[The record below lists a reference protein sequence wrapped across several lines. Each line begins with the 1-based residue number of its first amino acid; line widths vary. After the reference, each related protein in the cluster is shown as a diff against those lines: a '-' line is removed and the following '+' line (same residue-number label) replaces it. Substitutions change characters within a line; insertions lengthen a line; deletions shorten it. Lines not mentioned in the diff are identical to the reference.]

1 MASTTCKYEVLPWG
15 LEWPQFISEPVHV
28 RFVYTYQKQPFVC
41 LRFIDDIFFIWQY
54 GQDELDNFVQHLN
67 SVHNTIKFTCEH
79 SLTSVN
85 FLDTVVSVEENRSL
99 KTRLYVKPTDSA
111 SYLHYQ
117 SAHPRH
123 CIKGIPYGQFL
134 RIRRICTDD
143 SDSGYPAHFVAN
155 AFYHAS
161 QHTRESLLSPKPG
174 ENKGEVPNILVTTY
188 NPGFNGL
195 NKVVARNWDIL
206 GKSCS
211 TRGIH
216 RIPLLNA
223 LRRTKNLKAYW

>member
-1 MASTTCKYEVLPWG
+1 MGTRVAPTYVNLFMAGFE
-15 LEWPQFISEPVHV
+15 E
-28 RFVYTYQKQPFVC
+28 RFVYTYQKQPFVW
-41 LRFIDDIFFIWQY
+41 LRFIDDIFFIWQHD
-54 GQDELDNFVQHLN
+54 QDELDNFVQHLN

-85 FLDTVVSVEENRSL
+85 LLDTVVSVEENRSL

-134 RIRRICTDD
+134 RIRRICSDD
-143 SDSGYPAHFVAN
+143 SDFLEHCVEKGRHVVCGGYPAHFVAK

-195 NKVVARNWDIL
+195 NKVVARN
-206 GKSCS
+206 
-211 TRGIH
+211 
-216 RIPLLNA
+216 
-223 LRRTKNLKAYW
+223 